1 MYPLFYEYR
10 KIKNLLNSKFSNAFI
25 KIFSV
30 NNSEL
35 YNSLLK
41 YIILEILF
49 TVYPLKSHRLHHIL

>member
-35 YNSLLK
+35 YNSLWK
-41 YIILEILF
+41 YIILEI
-49 TVYPLKSHRLHHIL
+49 